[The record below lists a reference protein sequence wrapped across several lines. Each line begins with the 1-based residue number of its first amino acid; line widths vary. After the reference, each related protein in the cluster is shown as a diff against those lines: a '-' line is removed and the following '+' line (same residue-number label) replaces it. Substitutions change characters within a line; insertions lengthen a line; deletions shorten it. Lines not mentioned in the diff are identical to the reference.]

1 MLKNDRS
8 LNYGESVIKEWVN
21 KLNFANV
28 LDIGSG
34 NGRDLNICYT
44 ANNSINMNAIDIT
57 DDLKFLNE
65 KNYNVNR
72 IKLNIENSK
81 IPIDNET
88 QDLIIANQILEH
100 CKEIFWIHHEMFRVL
115 KVGGSM
121 IIGVP
126 NLASYYNRLLLMFG
140 KQPYCI
146 KLESAHVR
154 GFTKMGYKDF
164 LSDSIKGKYK
174 IRDFKGAN
182 FVPFP
187 NTVASKLSKIFPN
200 YSTCIFFLIE
210 KIKDYDGEFLLNK
223 EILETNFKLTK

>member
-8 LNYGESVIKEWVN
+8 LNYGESIIKEWVN
-21 KLNFANV
+21 KLNFENV

-34 NGRDLNICYT
+34 SGRDLKICYT
-44 ANNSINMNAIDIT
+44 ANNNININAIDIM
-57 DDLKFLNE
+57 DDLKFSNE
-65 KNYNVNR
+65 KKYNINK

-140 KQPYCI
+140 KQPYSI
-146 KLESAHVR
+146 KLFSAHIR
-154 GFTKMGYKDF
+154 GFTKKGYRDF
-164 LSDSIKGKYK
+164 LNDSINMKFEF
-174 IRDFKGAN
+174 IDFKGAN

-187 NTVASKLSKIFPN
+187 NTISKFLSSAFPN
-200 YSTCIFFLIE
+200 MSTCIFFLIR
-210 KIKDYDGEFLLNK
+210 KTKPYSNEFLIDK
-223 EILETNFKLTK
+223 AVLETPFKLN